1 MAIEYWVDAVNF
13 RAIYSRSTVQ
23 YMFLPCG
30 LLLMLQIEYWNR
42 TSMTGTGLHR
52 LAADVNSIHS
62 KVSCFCCSHRLWPYQ
77 QQWQPIATLLDQI
90 RKVKSLLLLIPG
102 RKFYLFVLPFQ
113 WRKETSFWNAYQALL
128 LYNCHSYCQYPSQKK
143 KKKATANTCL
153 AKLCSSNMHAALQ
166 SHNRNLIPFSTQET
180 N

>member
-90 RKVKSLLLLIPG
+90 RKVKSLHLLIPG

-128 LYNCHSYCQYPSQKK
+128 LYNCHSYCQYMLNQIMAGETYMQLYNPITETWFDFQPKK
-143 KKKATANTCL
+143 QI
-153 AKLCSSNMHAALQ
+153 KL
-166 SHNRNLIPFSTQET
+166 
-180 N
+180 

>member
-1 MAIEYWVDAVNF
+1 MVMAIEYWVDAVNF

-90 RKVKSLLLLIPG
+90 RKVKSLAAKGNYILLLLIPG
-102 RKFYLFVLPFQ
+102 RKFYLLNISLFCLFSGGKKSVFEMLT
-113 WRKETSFWNAYQALL
+113 KHY
-128 LYNCHSYCQYPSQKK
+128 SYIIVT
-143 KKKATANTCL
+143 ATANTCL
-153 AKLCSSNMHAALQ
+153 TKLWQVKHIRSST
-166 SHNRNLIPFSTQET
+166 IP
-180 N
+180 

>member
-1 MAIEYWVDAVNF
+1 
-13 RAIYSRSTVQ
+13 
-23 YMFLPCG
+23 MFLPCG

-102 RKFYLFVLPFQ
+102 RKFISLFCLFSG
-113 WRKETSFWNAYQALL
+113 RKKPVFEMLTKHYSYIIVTATANILL
-128 LYNCHSYCQYPSQKK
+128 KK

-166 SHNRNLIPFSTQET
+166 SHNRNLIRISTQET

>member
-1 MAIEYWVDAVNF
+1 MLF
-13 RAIYSRSTVQ
+13 RSYSRSTVQ

-102 RKFYLFVLPFQ
+102 RKFISLFCLFSGGKKPVFEMLT
-113 WRKETSFWNAYQALL
+113 KHYSYIIVTATANILL
-128 LYNCHSYCQYPSQKK
+128 KK

-166 SHNRNLIPFSTQET
+166 SHNRNLIRFSTQGT